1 MLLFYIFTRNSHT
14 EISSQKDLDI
24 MREASAS
31 GARLGLSLGK
41 EWLLGG
47 YILVVIKRLRRLRQL

>member
-1 MLLFYIFTRNSHT
+1 MLLFYIFTCDSHT

-41 EWLLGG
+41 EWLLNG
-47 YILVVIKRLRRLRQL
+47 YAFVVIKRYRRLRQL